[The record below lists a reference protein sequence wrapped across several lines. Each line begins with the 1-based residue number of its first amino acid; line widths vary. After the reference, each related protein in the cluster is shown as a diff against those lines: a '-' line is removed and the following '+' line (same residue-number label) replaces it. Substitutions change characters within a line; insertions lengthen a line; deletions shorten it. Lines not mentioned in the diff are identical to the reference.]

1 MTNVPLVSV
10 LIPAYNHEQYV
21 QETITSILNQSYKN
35 IELIV
40 INDGSS
46 DLTYQKICEM
56 ERFCRDRFSRVVF
69 ETQEN
74 KGTCDTLNRLINISV
89 GEYVYFI
96 ASDDLAKPDA
106 IEKQLTFLINN
117 PSYSLVVGDNEI
129 VDENGVVCYWDN
141 KRNNVYNKNDAVY
154 LTFADFL
161 QKDLQLNFLFDN
173 FGTYSSLYLRNYIP
187 NGYLIRKSIFRK
199 ADIFTKEAPLE
210 DWYLMLQIS
219 KYSKLKYLDE
229 ILFSYRWHANNS
241 IKQSS
246 RMMLYERKTRNY
258 EEKILGKIKLN
269 EVLPDVI
276 DTIKH
281 GALYK
286 HQGIPNIFEIF
297 TARKGSKKIK
307 LIKLFGMKLFEFQ
320 INI

>member
-1 MTNVPLVSV
+1 MKWS
-10 LIPAYNHEQYV
+10 AFAE
-21 QETITSILNQSYKN
+21 
-35 IELIV
+35 IV
-40 INDGSS
+40 
-46 DLTYQKICEM
+46 
-56 ERFCRDRFSRVVF
+56 FSRVVF

-74 KGTCDTLNRLINISV
+74 KGTCDTLNRLINISL
-89 GEYVYFI
+89 GEYIYFI

-229 ILFSYRWHANNS
+229 ILFSYRWHSNNS

-269 EVLPDVI
+269 EFC
-276 DTIKH
+276 
-281 GALYK
+281 
-286 HQGIPNIFEIF
+286 Q
-297 TARKGSKKIK
+297 
-307 LIKLFGMKLFEFQ
+307 M
-320 INI
+320 